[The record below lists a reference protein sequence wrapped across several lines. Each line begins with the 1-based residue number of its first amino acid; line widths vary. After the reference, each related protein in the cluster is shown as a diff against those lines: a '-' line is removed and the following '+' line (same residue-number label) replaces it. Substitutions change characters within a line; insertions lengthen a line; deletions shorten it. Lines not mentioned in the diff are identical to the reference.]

1 MSDSDFNP
9 ELSGMHSQDEEIA
22 PQEEIIPSLPAHHGL
37 NPMIILLALGVS
49 GLVGWKIYSVVQ
61 ENQPVYQEEYL
72 PQKEVSVKVLLPEMQ
87 EYMRQNYPSD
97 GRRLVIYAPE
107 LNSDTCPFR
116 REFVQ
121 SFNREKDNPQWQASY
136 KFVPQVRQVSA
147 LSRKELDVKLKNLRN
162 FMEKVC
168 GYICIADIQ
177 ENWVFEIQ
185 RGSTLIDALYTP
197 SASFTIGKAFSS

>member
-9 ELSGMHSQDEEIA
+9 GLSGMHSQDEEVA
-22 PQEEIIPSLPAHHGL
+22 PPEEIVPPPPAGQGI
-37 NPMIILLALGVS
+37 NPMIILLALGVC
-49 GLVGWKIYSVVQ
+49 GLVGWKIYSVVE
-61 ENQPVYQEEYL
+61 ENQPIYQEEYL

-107 LNSDTCPFR
+107 LNSDTCPYR
-116 REFVQ
+116 REFVR
-121 SFNREKDNPQWQASY
+121 SFHHEKDNPQWRASY
-136 KFVPQVRQVSA
+136 QFVPQVRQVSA
-147 LSRKELDVKLKNLRN
+147 LSQKELDLKLKNLRR

-185 RGSTLIDALYTP
+185 NGSTLIDALRGFE
-197 SASFTIGKAFSS
+197 SGKIR